1 MKTAV
6 FIPDEKDSVANVS
19 QVIAFDKTLLTM
31 CACNPPVAEM

>member
-19 QVIAFDKTLLTM
+19 QVVAFDKTLLTV
-31 CACNPPVAEM
+31 CVGKLPVAGM